1 MRFTFKFSNDFGE
14 PADFCLRCGKDT
26 RERCLLSCPG
36 LRLLVYAC
44 RPCLYE
50 LAAFA
55 WFFHEFPLRAVLKAR
70 DQADAGESVYQYENS
85 FTWNGANGSPPA
97 SPERKK
103 QCPIGRKK
111 KNGNGGLPRG
121 V

>member
-1 MRFTFKFSNDFGE
+1 MRISFKFSNDFGE
-14 PADFCLRCGKDT
+14 SPDVCLRCGADT
-26 RERCLLSCPG
+26 RERSHISFPG
-36 LRLLVYAC
+36 CRIVLYAC

-50 LAAFA
+50 LAAFV

-85 FTWNGANGSPPA
+85 FIWNGANGSPSP